1 MAGAAAAAV
10 IVNLLLNYF
19 VPQAK
24 IILFL
29 REHKRWIVSQYKQ
42 SILIGNFQSFKKF
55 INNGENEVN
64 SEDRFINGILPKIKI
79 RNIQFKEMNILKETP
94 AETYDLIVSNPPYIP
109 LLELEELDQ
118 NIKEFESNIALT
130 DQSDGLIFYQRIVSI
145 APKILR
151 PNGHLVLEVGKG
163 EHPKKVYNLFS
174 SDIFGHPKLIK
185 DYNGDDRVLIVQS
198 F

>member
-1 MAGAAAAAV
+1 
-10 IVNLLLNYF
+10 
-19 VPQAK
+19 
-24 IILFL
+24 
-29 REHKRWIVSQYKQ
+29 
-42 SILIGNFQSFKKF
+42 
-55 INNGENEVN
+55 
-64 SEDRFINGILPKIKI
+64 
-79 RNIQFKEMNILKETP
+79 
-94 AETYDLIVSNPPYIP
+94 
-109 LLELEELDQ
+109 LDQ
-118 NIKEFESNIALT
+118 NIKEFESKIALT